1 MVNKTK
7 FYKTKVALAV
17 VLSLGLAACG
27 DSDGDEGSTS
37 TSVSDATQNS
47 TSEQHALTGTVSGK
61 VQDTNGRP
69 VAGAMVYFMGKE
81 TTTDAGGNYVF
92 ADVLVTNLNG
102 NNDNGTGNEA
112 DEIPS
117 SLTVTITG
125 PAGYLSAVVNVTPQ
139 AVVNNTGTNTAN
151 GGSANVTA
159 STFIDGFAAEAGIAV
174 IAEEN
179 SMVTGYLRIG
189 NATPA
194 AGETVYL
201 DFTGY
206 SPANTT
212 LAGSAGGTA
221 GAAVTLTPGEYSAV
235 TAADGSFTFEN
246 VPADSTFVL
255 GVKGKTI
262 STADTDATSN
272 GSFIGVIGTD
282 GTIAVATPFEQDE
295 NFVGTFE
302 VIDNEFAVEED
313 VKYAPWVA
321 SVNGVL
327 NPTVGILDG
336 GVTYGDLNDGINK
349 EVVINFSE
357 ALDTATFNSTKVKV
371 AETGAQYLP
380 QTSTLSADGLSLTVV
395 FDTEL
400 APGTKFTVFID
411 QASSIDDEGN
421 ALNITRDITN
431 AATATNA
438 APYVDGSNTTIVYD
452 DLSPITTKAKYIE
465 VNLCTYID
473 GSTGVEG
480 ATAAQVFDESTS
492 ADGTTA
498 GLQAYSDAFRDA
510 ENSEDNGDLD
520 ATDIAQLNG
529 QVAATSTKLKAL
541 GDAVLSVI
549 GAGETIDDVD
559 ADFPWVTVFTGTAS
573 KYSINK
579 VTQDV
584 ADAAVAANTVFTAT
598 AATKANGADHGVD
611 ASKDGDTIKVTFMD
625 DFNVA
630 AASETVTLIDALPPV
645 TVLQENYNLY
655 SLGGYAQ
662 ILSTAGEDDYGNG
675 GEISNDG
682 TSATAGNPLIWI
694 QPRHLQ
700 QKGTNNAAPSR
711 DATNTYG
718 TLLDLSGRLDAN
730 ETATD
735 MDTSTFI
742 LGRPT
747 YDAAGYA
754 AWAAVPVTNEIGI
767 DFSEDV
773 ALTTA
778 APSPTGI
785 STGLS
790 GWVANNNVAE
800 DVDGNVL
807 LTSPLVGV
815 NANAD
820 LVQVTVAN
828 IMTLAN
834 ADNTGFLDFA
844 DAVRDT
850 SDAENVANAA
860 TNAKVIFRDAM
871 PPLMTSAG
879 WDGSNLTMVF
889 NEAVSIPTATTV
901 QLTHPVSGA
910 DIIVN
915 LNPAVSA
922 TSNTGFTMS
931 ADNKTVTVN
940 TTGVAGISAIFAG
953 DTTANAPAEDEYYY
967 DDGGNS
973 TADDQHAII
982 RWDNINDANGND
994 WDTFTTAAADADG
1007 NGALF
1012 TGYAA
1017 RYQVEAPQ
1025 FLAVNELGAFTV
1037 SPQNIIGLSANG
1049 ALDVDGDF
1057 VLTLDFSH
1065 PIDVTNATGID
1076 ANNDGIIQE
1085 NELAALFYLDID
1097 GDNTQ
1102 VALGADGLDATAA
1115 DKSDNE
1121 TIETGLDDIT
1131 LSNNNQRIT
1140 ISINRDNNEFTVGT
1154 AYIRMFP
1161 GTPITSSYIVTET
1174 IVQDFN
1180 IRN

>member
-1 MVNKTK
+1 MVNKTQ

-37 TSVSDATQNS
+37 TSTSVSNATNPIVETQN
-47 TSEQHALTGTVSGK
+47 ALKGTISGK
-61 VQDTNGRP
+61 VQDTNGRA

-117 SLTVTITG
+117 SLTVTIMG

-151 GGSANVTA
+151 GASADVTA
-159 STFIDGFAAEAGIAV
+159 STFVDGFAAEAGIAV
-174 IAEEN
+174 IAQEN
-179 SMVTGYLRIG
+179 AMVTGYLRTG

-206 SPANTT
+206 SPANAT

-221 GAAVTLTPGEYSAV
+221 GAVVTITPGEYTAV

-246 VPADSTFVL
+246 VPADSAFVL

-262 STADTDATSN
+262 STADTDS
-272 GSFIGVIGTD
+272 SGVIATD
-282 GTIAVATPFEQDE
+282 GAIAVATPFEQDE

-302 VIDNEFAVEED
+302 IVDNKFAVEVDSE
-313 VKYAPWVA
+313 YNPWVA

-327 NPTVGILDG
+327 NPTVGVVDG
-336 GVTYGDLNDGINK
+336 GITYGDLNDGINK

-357 ALDTATFNSTKVKV
+357 ALNTTTFDATKVKV
-371 AETGAQYLP
+371 AETGGQYLT
-380 QTSTLSADGLSLTVV
+380 QTSTLSADGKSLTVV

-421 ALNITRDITN
+421 ALNITRNITN
-431 AATATNA
+431 AAVDTNTP
-438 APYVDGSNTTIVYD
+438 PYADGSVTTIVYD
-452 DLSPITTKAKYIE
+452 ALSPITTKAKYIQ

-492 ADGTTA
+492 ADGTTT

-510 ENSEDNGDLD
+510 ENSEDNGDGT

-529 QVAATSTKLKAL
+529 QVTETSAKLKAL
-541 GDAVLSVI
+541 GDAVLGVI

-579 VTQDV
+579 TTQDTV
-584 ADAAVAANTVFTAT
+584 DTAVAANTVFTAT
-598 AATKANGADHGVD
+598 SSTKANGADHGVD
-611 ASKDGDTIKVTFMD
+611 ASKDGDKIKVTFMD

-655 SLGGYAQ
+655 SVGGYAQ
-662 ILSTAGEDDYGNG
+662 ILSTAGEADYGDG

-700 QKGTNNAAPSR
+700 QKGTNNAAPLR
-711 DATNTYG
+711 NATNTYG
-718 TLLDLSGRLDAN
+718 SLLNLSGRIDTG

-735 MDTSTFI
+735 MDSSTFI

-747 YDAAGYA
+747 YDATGYT
-754 AWAAVPVTNEIGI
+754 AWAAIPVSNEIGI
-767 DFSEDV
+767 DFSENV
-773 ALTTA
+773 ATTTT

-790 GWVANNNVAE
+790 GYVANNNVANN
-800 DVDGNVL
+800 VDGQ
-807 LTSPLVGV
+807 PLALG
-815 NANAD
+815 AD

-834 ADNTGFLDFA
+834 TDNTGFLDFVG
-844 DAVRDT
+844 AVRDT
-850 SDAENVANAA
+850 STSENVATAA

-871 PPLMTSAG
+871 PPLMTKAG
-879 WDGSNLTMVF
+879 WNGTNITMVF
-889 NEAVSIPTATTV
+889 NEAVSITSTTTV
-901 QLTHPVSGA
+901 TLTHPVTGA
-910 DIIVN
+910 DQVVT
-915 LNPAVSA
+915 LDPSVAA

-940 TTGVAGISAIFAG
+940 TVGVAGISGFFAG

-982 RWDNINDANGND
+982 RWDNINDANGNN
-994 WDTFTTAAADADG
+994 WNTFTTGVADADG
-1007 NGALF
+1007 NGATF

-1025 FLAVNELGAFTV
+1025 FLAVNELGTFTV

-1049 ALDVDGDF
+1049 AQDADGNF
-1057 VLTLDFSH
+1057 VLTLNFSH

-1076 ANNDGIIQE
+1076 TSNDGIIQE
-1085 NELAALFYLDID
+1085 NELAALFYFDID
-1097 GDNTQ
+1097 GNNT
-1102 VALGADGLDATAA
+1102 LDADGVDNVAGN
-1115 DKSDNE
+1115 SDDE
-1121 TIETGLDDIT
+1121 DIVTGIDDLA
-1131 LSNNNQRIT
+1131 LSNNNQTIT
-1140 ISINRDNNEFTVGT
+1140 ISIDRDNLAFTVTT
-1154 AYIRMFP
+1154 AYIRMQLP
-1161 GTPITSSYIVTET
+1161 VTSSFIATET
-1174 IVQDFN
+1174 ILQDFN